1 MDLYMLDKDKKPL
14 INSIELDLSEMLG
27 NMESA
32 FEETQPVIVEEIKPI
47 QKKAE
52 IVQKKP
58 LVDIDI
64 NCGGLIADLLEGAA
78 EELLDDGLPVIIEK
92 EKTIAEV
99 AMSGDYKDHIF
110 SMISDM
116 TKELG
121 EIVDEP
127 IPTDNPVIFRDVISA
142 SQNEAFIKKNEEI
155 QAYLDEAIGKLE
167 EIEETP
173 DVVDDVDD
181 ETEADMPKDNMS
193 EYTAALK
200 ELSDLNE
207 KTMNYNIEN
216 HDFNTFPE
224 MRDHYKEF
232 IKMVDVRLRR
242 LSSLGGGGS
251 NYSPNSGGGG
261 SGSGEMYVSSD
272 ADNSATLGS
281 DGGIYVFDHHLQAD
295 PINPV
300 NTYDDDGVLI
310 RIDYDG
316 VSFKTFTYNDDGQ
329 LYQQYSNRYG
339 VIETKTFIYNNDGN
353 LINVIY
359 T

>member
-1 MDLYMLDKDKKPL
+1 MLNKDKKPL
-14 INSIELDLSEMLG
+14 INDIELDLSEMLG

-47 QKKAE
+47 KKKAE

-155 QAYLDEAIGKLE
+155 QAYLDETIGKLE

-173 DVVDDVDD
+173 DVVDDVDG
-181 ETEADMPKDNMS
+181 ETEAETPKDNMS

-251 NYSPNSGGGG
+251 NYSPHSGA
-261 SGSGEMYVSSD
+261 GSGEMYGSSEMSVSSD
-272 ADNSATLGS
+272 ADHSATLGS
-281 DGGIYVFDHHLQAD
+281 DGGIYVVDHHLQAN

-300 NTYDDDGVLI
+300 NTYNDDGVLI

-339 VIETKTFIYNNDGN
+339 VIEIKTFIYSIDGN
-353 LINVIY
+353 LINVVY